1 MLSSHKTASLR
12 SSTIRTVDR
21 RTSTPTNH
29 LHNHRGFSWGAKH
42 KHNYPHAGKVSKGFS
57 TQDACK
63 DMARRQLYRGT
74 FWNQQ
79 YPLRHL
85 PRYLRIQ
92 EWRLSSSWGRPDANS
107 KNKPE
112 EKYEDWFSRWQRRR
126 EEQYS
131 GFAKRLEYKE
141 KKYTDFMK
149 KVEDDP
155 YGVLFG
161 RYRMKVPDSV
171 QSQDTRDSASS
182 PQQAGDAFG
191 NNSCPRAERN
201 DNSNKSPGQ
210 TNIGD
215 KQSRPKAAVVEGRGQ
230 EYEIDPITM
239 RKVLKKTSSPVSPA
253 IPTPMPKFESPTFN
267 FDIPI
272 KRFCSPSTEAR
283 ATQHSSGDLIRSNST
298 SASSPVD
305 PPQPQ
310 NAENWLAQEGFGRGQ
325 NAKAEDRPALDTEGV
340 TSRSTAM
347 KIESALDRHL
357 KGKSTTESVSER
369 PSLHYQPKENTT
381 EDIDLLRSSD
391 VRASAG
397 LRGKSAK
404 ESVSEKQARQ
414 RKLEQEYDRRPL
426 DRESQLAQ
434 EVATDT
440 PKRTSG
446 DKANTLVSSSWMNE
460 ISDGEPV
467 SSIQEFADQQT
478 HVESDAVHKPIAIS
492 KSSSRPQEPADAKA
506 NQIKAQFVPVKVR
519 LDLMR
524 AEYDTLRKRW
534 LEENRRLK
542 ATKKANEMHEEE
554 VKAQKQ
560 AMQAMETRGAHKRIT
575 VGDKKP
581 SSRPLQSLLPG
592 EGDLAMNVVE
602 FAERDRWYKQ
612 KAPHAVEDNEAQL
625 KKLAKDRELI
635 REVRS
640 IYEDTY
646 GIIDTKHRQRCQIK
660 DRSKAQEASGTE
672 RPSTAN
678 TSVQSSSGPRSSNL
692 QGKEPLDSSLTHR
705 LQSQN
710 DDSAQ
715 SSEPLAIIQ
724 RLFDELRQAQDLI
737 HQHRNS
743 LRVKDEN
750 DNFRTVADMM
760 PSVSKAYIQVV
771 LQIAK
776 STLQLSKTA
785 DAELTNSKT
794 VRALSSSTIRVPSTE
809 TPKSAPPSVY
819 RILAY
824 DPATQKVIFS
834 PKTTSLAP
842 FSKEQPLMPVE
853 ALEVLKNPGKFL
865 PHLMTLHNKGYNVV
879 SGASN
884 VLVFKKEA
892 TRDELAAAK
901 HVEAKKYPN
910 PVDGTIASTGNFAS
924 PTGFVNH
931 DSPIPLEELAQHRA
945 ASAASSS
952 KAAKKPFLDAPS
964 PSNKVRREEAVFSG
978 RRRGG
983 WQETK
988 GRRYERKTLP
998 TPMMTFG
1005 LIICTGILTATTCY
1019 QVGVVCELMSR

>member
-21 RTSTPTNH
+21 RTSAPTNH
-29 LHNHRGFSWGAKH
+29 LHNHRSFSWGAKH
-42 KHNYPHAGKVSKGFS
+42 KHNYPHSSKISKGFS
-57 TQDACK
+57 THDACK

-112 EKYEDWFSRWQRRR
+112 EKYEDWFSRWQKRR

-131 GFAKRLEYKE
+131 GFARRLEYKE
-141 KKYTDFMK
+141 RKYTDFMK

-161 RYRMKVPDSV
+161 RYWMKFPDSV
-171 QSQDTRDSASS
+171 QSQDTRDSGSA
-182 PQQAGDAFG
+182 PQQASDAFG
-191 NNSCPRAERN
+191 NDSSPSAERPIN
-201 DNSNKSPGQ
+201 NNKSPGQ

-215 KQSRPKAAVVEGRGQ
+215 KQSRPKVAVLESRGQ

-239 RKVLKKTSSPVSPA
+239 RKVLKETSPPESPA
-253 IPTPMPKFESPTFN
+253 TPTPMPEIESPTFN
-267 FDIPI
+267 FDVPI
-272 KRFCSPSTEAR
+272 KRFRAPSTEAR
-283 ATQHSSGDLIRSNST
+283 AAQHSSRDLTRSNST

-305 PPQPQ
+305 PPKPQ
-310 NAENWLAQEGFGRGQ
+310 NAEDWLAQEGFGRRQ
-325 NAKAEDRPALDTEGV
+325 NAKAEDRPALKTEGV
-340 TSRSTAM
+340 TSRPTAI

-357 KGKSTTESVSER
+357 KGKSTAEGVSER
-369 PSLHYQPKENTT
+369 PSLQYQPKENTT

-397 LRGKSAK
+397 LRGKPAK

-414 RKLEQEYDRRPL
+414 RKLEQEYDQRPL

-446 DKANTLVSSSWMNE
+446 DKSNTLVSSSWVNE
-460 ISDGEPV
+460 VSDVEPA
-467 SSIQEFADQQT
+467 SSVQHFADQQT
-478 HVESDAVHKPIAIS
+478 HIESDAAHKPIAIS
-492 KSSSRPQEPADAKA
+492 KSSSRPQELADAKA
-506 NQIKAQFVPVKVR
+506 SQIKAQVVPLKVR

-534 LEENRRLK
+534 LEANRRLK
-542 ATKKANEMHEEE
+542 AMKKANEMHEEE

-560 AMQAMETRGAHKRIT
+560 AMQAMETRGAHKRVT

-581 SSRPLQSLLPG
+581 GSRPLQSLLPG
-592 EGDLAMNVVE
+592 EGDLARNVVE

-612 KAPHAVEDNEAQL
+612 KAPHAAEDNEAQL
-625 KKLAKDRELI
+625 KKLAKDRNLI

-646 GIIDTKHRQRCQIK
+646 GIIDTKHRQPCQIK
-660 DRSKAQEASGTE
+660 DSSKAQGTSGDE
-672 RPSTAN
+672 RPSTSN
-678 TSVQSSSGPRSSNL
+678 TSVQSSSGPPSFNT
-692 QGKEPLDSSLTHR
+692 QGKEPLDSSLTNK
-705 LQSQN
+705 LQTQSN
-710 DDSAQ
+710 DSAQ

-724 RLFDELRQAQDLI
+724 RLFEELRQAQDLI
-737 HQHRNS
+737 HQHRTS
-743 LRVKDEN
+743 LRSKET
-750 DNFRTVADMM
+750 DNLRTVADTM
-760 PSVSKAYIQVV
+760 PSASKAYTQIV

-776 STLQLSKTA
+776 SSLQLSKTA
-785 DAELTNSKT
+785 DAEVTISEAGH
-794 VRALSSSTIRVPSTE
+794 ALSSSAIRVPSTE
-809 TPKSAPPSVY
+809 TLKSAIPSVY
-819 RILAY
+819 RILVY

-842 FSKEQPLMPVE
+842 FSKEQPLTPIE
-853 ALEVLKNPGKFL
+853 ALEGLKNPGKFL
-865 PHLMTLHNKGYNVV
+865 AHLMTLHNKGYNVV
-879 SGASN
+879 SSASN
-884 VLVFKKEA
+884 ILVFKKEA

-901 HVEAKKYPN
+901 HVEARRYPN

-931 DSPIPLEELAQHRA
+931 DSPIPLEELEQHRA

-952 KAAKKPFLDAPS
+952 KAATETLPKASP
-964 PSNKVRREEAVFSG
+964 PSNKVRREEVVFSG

-988 GRRYERKTLP
+988 GRRYKRKKLP
-998 TPMMTFG
+998 MRMLTFG
-1005 LIICTGILTATTCY
+1005 LIVGIGIMTATTCY
-1019 QVGVVCELMSR
+1019 QIGVVCELMSH